1 MLFSRLEKAITLPL
15 NSSPFSVTGGLLGIL
30 VGWGAST
37 FIVPMFGMPS
47 TVPLWSVYVSFL
59 VCVLIGIL
67 FGYIPAQ
74 KAARMDP
81 IEAIRHE

>member
-1 MLFSRLEKAITLPL
+1 
-15 NSSPFSVTGGLLGIL
+15 
-30 VGWGAST
+30 
-37 FIVPMFGMPS
+37 MFGMPS
-47 TVPLWSVYVSFL
+47 SVPLWAVNVSFL